1 MRDLLSV
8 LKPMHSMAL
17 PGPGAGRGSVGTM
30 WRTTGWSPP
39 TAERGLSGD
48 RAASLM
54 WARLLHTLERP
65 ESSPAREWSSVTGQK
80 GTVLAGQQPSPH
92 PWSTR
97 DSPALIIKDEDLTLL
112 RMLSQ

>member
-17 PGPGAGRGSVGTM
+17 PGQGLAEAVGTM
-30 WRTTGWSPP
+30 WQTTGRSPP

-54 WARLLHTLERP
+54 WARLLHTLENP
-65 ESSPAREWSSVTGQK
+65 ESSPARERSSVTGQK
-80 GTVLAGQQPSPH
+80 GTLH
-92 PWSTR
+92 
-97 DSPALIIKDEDLTLL
+97 
-112 RMLSQ
+112 